1 MSQDTE
7 KRPVFNQPASKQ
19 KARSY
24 EEMSRMFKKDEEKL
38 EGTETMAQPPC
49 SAPIPRIACLA
60 DSS

>member
-38 EGTETMAQPPC
+38 EGNRNNGSTPMQCPNT
-49 SAPIPRIACLA
+49 
-60 DSS
+60 